1 VAGKKRSEKSGRF
14 TLRLHP
20 ELHAELASLAPWLGT
35 DLNGL
40 INILI
45 LESLPRYRAMAVRK
59 EFRETV
65 PVLPDPPRELV
76 RLAVE
81 AGRGKEGVEE
91 RINAMIAAVKD
102 KLKRDDPVVGTT
114 LVAAVHELQ
123 KEDEVQ
129 AMRDAI
135 KRFNEGEM

>member
-1 VAGKKRSEKSGRF
+1 MHPS
-14 TLRLHP
+14 LH
-20 ELHAELASLAPWLGT
+20 EELASLAPWLGT

-45 LESLPRYRAMAVRK
+45 LDSLPRYRAKAVRK
-59 EFRETV
+59 ELEETL
-65 PVLPDPPRELV
+65 PLLPDPPTDLV

-81 AGRGKEGVEE
+81 AGRGKQGME
-91 RINAMIAAVKD
+91 RVSAMIAAVKGRLQKD
-102 KLKRDDPVVGTT
+102 HPVVGTA

-129 AMRDAI
+129 TMREAI
-135 KRFNEGEM
+135 KRFNEGAWDTPPSGSDS